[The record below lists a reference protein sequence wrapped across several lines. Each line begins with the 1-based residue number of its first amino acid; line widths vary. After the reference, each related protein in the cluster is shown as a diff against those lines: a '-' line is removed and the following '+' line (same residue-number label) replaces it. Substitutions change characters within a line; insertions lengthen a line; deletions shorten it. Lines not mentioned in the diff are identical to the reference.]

1 MITQNQFVHVLIT
14 ELGHRFKLSTNY
26 YENKIHK
33 TRGTGPALHVLK
45 LTKKRCYE
53 KWCRQRDLNSRPSDY
68 KSDALPTE
76 LYRHLRFN

>member
-1 MITQNQFVHVLIT
+1 MITQNQVVNVLIT

-45 LTKKRCYE
+45 LTKKTVLRKVVPAE
-53 KWCRQRDLNSRPSDY
+53 RLE
-68 KSDALPTE
+68 LPT
-76 LYRHLRFN
+76 L

>member
-1 MITQNQFVHVLIT
+1 MITQNQVVNVLIT

-45 LTKKRCYE
+45 LTKKTV
-53 KWCRQRDLNSRPSDY
+53 L
-68 KSDALPTE
+68 
-76 LYRHLRFN
+76 